1 VADRKIYEAERSAAK
16 EGVRSQTPH
25 GLRFDEFQF
34 FLPRPA
40 FYLGFALERHA
51 SRFIFLG
58 IEHFLGAV
66 RAGVAR
72 AYAFPIFMFGK
83 ASRNVCGDPGV
94 NTFIR
99 ALQKIDEVRH
109 EIKLPFPC
117 YNTYMN
123 ITKLGHCCLVLEIE
137 EGGTKIKILTDPGT
151 FTTEPVKTVMGVN
164 VILITHEH
172 GDHFH
177 IESIE
182 EVLKNN
188 PTATVVSNSAVAK
201 LLAEKNIPCTVVG
214 DAQSA
219 TVGAANGAPGAV
231 GVLIEGFGKDHA
243 PIYGTMGLVENT
255 GYFVA
260 NKFYFP
266 GDSFYNP
273 KKPIDV
279 LALPTAG
286 PWMKISE
293 AIDFTKLIK
302 PRIAFPVHDGMI
314 VPGFG
319 GFVATMLQNFLKPD
333 GVEFASLGAGESR
346 EF

>member
-1 VADRKIYEAERSAAK
+1 
-16 EGVRSQTPH
+16 
-25 GLRFDEFQF
+25 
-34 FLPRPA
+34 
-40 FYLGFALERHA
+40 
-51 SRFIFLG
+51 
-58 IEHFLGAV
+58 
-66 RAGVAR
+66 
-72 AYAFPIFMFGK
+72 M
-83 ASRNVCGDPGV
+83 
-94 NTFIR
+94 
-99 ALQKIDEVRH
+99 
-109 EIKLPFPC
+109 
-117 YNTYMN
+117 
-123 ITKLGHCCLVLEIE
+123 VLEVE
-137 EGGTKIKILTDPGT
+137 AAAGAKIKILTDPGT
-151 FTTEPVKTVMGVN
+151 FTTEPVKAVTGVN

-219 TVGAANGAPGAV
+219 TVGGANGAAGI
-231 GVLIEGFGKDHA
+231 LIEGFGKDHA

-273 KKPIDV
+273 KKPVDV

-286 PWMKISE
+286 PWMKIAE
-293 AIDFTKLIK
+293 AIDFAKVIK

-314 VPGFG
+314 VPEFG
-319 GFVATMLQNFLKPD
+319 GFVASMLQNFLKAD
-333 GVEFASLGAGESR
+333 GSEFVALGAGESK